1 VGEAGAEGWA
11 VGVSEAAAA
20 LVVVEGPVVGDG
32 NQVAT

>member
-1 VGEAGAEGWA
+1 